1 MESLIPVINKL
12 QDVFNT
18 VGADAIQLPQI
29 VIVGSQSSGKS
40 SVIESLVGRSILPR
54 GTGIVTRRP
63 LILQLVHCPIDDRV
77 HRTAEKGTIHLEE
90 WAEFLHSKDKI
101 FTDWDEVRKEI
112 DRETERVAGSN
123 KGICPEPISLKFY
136 STSVLSLT
144 LVDLPGLT
152 KVAVGAQPEDIEA
165 QIKELILHYIQN
177 PNSIILAVSPANM
190 DMATS
195 ESLKI
200 ARDIDPD
207 GRRTLAVL
215 TKLDLMDAGT
225 DAIDILCGRVIPVKL
240 GIIGVI
246 NRSQQDIIDKKDIKD
261 AIKDEASFLARK
273 YPTLATRNGTPYLAK
288 TLNRLLMH
296 HIRDCLPELKT
307 RVNVMASQ
315 FQSLLNSYGQD
326 VVDKN
331 TTLLQIITKFASSYV
346 ATLDGTAR
354 NIETAELCGGARIC
368 YIFHEIFGRTL
379 DSIHPLTGLTNM
391 DILTAIRNSNGP
403 RPALFVPEVSFEL
416 LVKRQIKRLE
426 EPSLRC
432 VELAHE
438 EMQRII
444 QHCGNEVQQ
453 EMLRFPKLHEKIID
467 VVTNLLRSR
476 LGPTNAM
483 VENIVSIELAYINT
497 KHPDF
502 YREANSIGS
511 MLKSP
516 DMQENETAVRNTQ
529 VRGVKG
535 GGGEL
540 VRGGSRSGARP
551 HSIHHP
557 GQGAP
562 HQNGLPELG
571 HLSLQEDKARSG
583 SKDNVIT
590 ASTWLSN
597 ILPAPKDSDQQAGSR
612 DLSPSPVHRAV
623 TQLTEGSVEV
633 ASSVISPVKPVNL
646 LPEIPEQSGRKL
658 NDREQRDCQVIE
670 RLIKSYFYLVRKSIQ
685 DSVPK
690 SIMHFMVNFIK
701 DNLQSSLVSSLY
713 KADQIEALLS
723 ESEHVGQR
731 RKEAGEMLEALQK
744 ASQIISE
751 IRETHVW

>member
-63 LILQLVHCPIDDRV
+63 LILQLVHCPLDDRI
-77 HRTAEKGTIHLEE
+77 HRTAERGTINLEE
-90 WAEFLHSKDKI
+90 WAEFLHCKDKV
-101 FTDWDEVRKEI
+101 FKDWDEVRKEI
-112 DRETERVAGSN
+112 ERETERVAGTN
-123 KGICPEPISLKFY
+123 KGICPEAISLKFY

-144 LVDLPGLT
+144 MVDLPGLT

-165 QIKELILHYIQN
+165 QIKDLILHYIQN

-190 DMATS
+190 DIATS

-240 GIIGVI
+240 GIVGVI
-246 NRSQQDIIDKKDIKD
+246 NRSQQDIIDKKDIKE
-261 AIKDEASFLARK
+261 AIQDEASFLSRK

-331 TTLLQIITKFASSYV
+331 TTLLQIITKFASSYT

-354 NIETAELCGGARIC
+354 NIETSELCGGARIC

-476 LGPTNAM
+476 LGPTNTM

-502 YREANSIGS
+502 YKEASGIGS
-511 MLKSP
+511 MLKNP
-516 DMQENETAVRNTQ
+516 DMENDSRSQQ
-529 VRGVKG
+529 VRSGKG
-535 GGGEL
+535 GGEVVARGS
-540 VRGGSRSGARP
+540 RGGPGQRP
-551 HSIHHP
+551 HSIHHL
-557 GQGAP
+557 Q
-562 HQNGLPELG
+562 QNGVHDQQGTTASLTE
-571 HLSLQEDKARSG
+571 LSLDQDSRRSG
-583 SKDNVIT
+583 
-590 ASTWLSN
+590 
-597 ILPAPKDSDQQAGSR
+597 PKDEEPLRR
-612 DLSPSPVHRAV
+612 DLSPSPQHRAV
-623 TQLTEGSVEV
+623 TQVAEGSVEGGN
-633 ASSVISPVKPVNL
+633 SMISPVKPVNL
-646 LPEIPEQSGRKL
+646 LPEIPEHQGRKL

-713 KADQIEALLS
+713 KEDQIAALLS

-731 RKEAGEMLEALQK
+731 RKEAAEMLEALQK